1 MIHMST
7 STLILCVLIHLH
19 LVAAHGMMTWP
30 SPRVVAGDASNGFT
44 IARSASADPCHGLSA
59 GDSKTTVSGGSA
71 LVDYVITAFH
81 NGGCTV
87 YIDRG
92 SGWESIGSD
101 SSCGSSNHA
110 GQIKV
115 NIPSGD
121 YKAVI
126 RWTYYT
132 DNGSGEVFNTC
143 ADVTVS
149 STGTNT
155 HSTENIGMDSCTQ
168 SDDLVCTGTTKDDG
182 FAQCAAVAVQGT
194 GVWFQKSCPKG
205 TGCYQAVQS
214 NPALGILGK
223 ITCGPPSDSNN
234 VVVPAAHV
242 VQHSPEAVVITTTS
256 TTTTTTTTTSTTT
269 TTTLN
274 DPTSATS
281 VATTTTTIV
290 AATVEVI
297 PVSSASTRFYSIQ
310 SSTTSIFASTNSA
323 QTILPSNSTNT
334 TKAAA
339 SAAATAGFEAMS
351 QNLSNTTNSGLS
363 NGAIAGIVLAV
374 LAVVAAAVGAAL
386 YRRKQASN
394 VSSDLKE
401 QLGNSSDF
409 STAA

>member
-1 MIHMST
+1 MST
-7 STLILCVLIHLH
+7 STLILCFLIRLH

-242 VQHSPEAVVITTTS
+242 VQHSPEAVVITSTS
-256 TTTTTTTTTSTTT
+256 TTTTTTSTTSTTTT

-274 DPTSATS
+274 DPTSANS
-281 VATTTTTIV
+281 IATTTTTTV
-290 AATVEVI
+290 ASTAELI
-297 PVSSASTRFYSIQ
+297 PVSSTSTRFYSIQ
-310 SSTTSIFASTNSA
+310 SSTASVFASANSA

-334 TKAAA
+334 TKAVA

-351 QNLSNTTNSGLS
+351 QSLSNTANSGLS
-363 NGAIAGIVLAV
+363 GGAIAGIVLAV
-374 LAVVAAAVGAAL
+374 LAVVAAAVGAVL

-401 QLGNSSDF
+401 QLGKSSDF